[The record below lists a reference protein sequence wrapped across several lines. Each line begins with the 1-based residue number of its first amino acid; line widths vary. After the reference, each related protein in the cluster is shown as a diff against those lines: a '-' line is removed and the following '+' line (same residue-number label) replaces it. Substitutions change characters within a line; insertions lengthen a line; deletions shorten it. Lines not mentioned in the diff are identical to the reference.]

1 MTCLADGT
9 SNAQIGERADEA
21 GHVVLLWLMRKLLLL
36 LLTIQKVILCAGW
49 FAETVHQIVGSRAE
63 F

>member
-36 LLTIQKVILCAGW
+36 LLLLLTIQKVIL
-49 FAETVHQIVGSRAE
+49 
-63 F
+63 

>member
-9 SNAQIGERADEA
+9 SNAQIGERTDEA

-36 LLTIQKVILCAGW
+36 LLTIQEVIL
-49 FAETVHQIVGSRAE
+49 
-63 F
+63 